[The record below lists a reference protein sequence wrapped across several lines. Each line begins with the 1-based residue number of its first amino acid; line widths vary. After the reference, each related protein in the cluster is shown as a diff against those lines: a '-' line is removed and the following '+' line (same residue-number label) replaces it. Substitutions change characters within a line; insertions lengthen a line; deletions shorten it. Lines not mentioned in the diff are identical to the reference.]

1 MKNKII
7 YLPGLKKQYEFL
19 ISKLEL
25 SGLRI
30 LVLGSSNAVIS
41 KLLLN
46 KSNEKVE
53 IIVEDYESLLVTQLE
68 LNATSE
74 ISVKLMDFENTDYSE
89 NSFDLVY
96 TQGSISDKRRKKT
109 VKEIKRILKPN
120 GYLCVGEIVKLE
132 DKIPIFIK
140 EIYEL
145 SDLDPIFHDSVSL
158 YYEERNFEV
167 IDSINLSNTLKEYY
181 SLNLKLLKENIKS
194 LSPSEKSYYKTIL
207 NKISHESNVY
217 LKLGGSR
224 FMGFLTLLLKIK

>member
-41 KLLLN
+41 KLLFS

>member
-41 KLLLN
+41 KLLFS

-120 GYLCVGEIVKLE
+120 GYLCVGETVKLE

>member
-7 YLPGLKKQYEFL
+7 YLPGLKKQYEFI

-41 KLLLN
+41 KLLFS

-74 ISVKLMDFENTDYSE
+74 ISVKLMDFENTDYPE
-89 NSFDLVY
+89 NNFDLVY
-96 TQGSISDKRRKKT
+96 AQGSISDKRRKKT

-145 SDLDPIFHDSVSL
+145 SDLDPIFHDSVSI